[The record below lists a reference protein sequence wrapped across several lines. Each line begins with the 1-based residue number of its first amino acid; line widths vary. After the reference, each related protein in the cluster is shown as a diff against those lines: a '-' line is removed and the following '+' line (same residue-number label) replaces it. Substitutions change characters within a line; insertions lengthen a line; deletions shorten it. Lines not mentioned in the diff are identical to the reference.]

1 MMSLTVHKDKG
12 NVITC
17 MPSHDVA
24 VLRCLICWLLCIVT
38 VWVLNFHAAL
48 KGFLLVIENN
58 HPLID
63 KSSSFES
70 FNYV

>member
-1 MMSLTVHKDKG
+1 MSLTVHKDKG

-48 KGFLLVIENN
+48 KGFLLVI
-58 HPLID
+58 
-63 KSSSFES
+63 
-70 FNYV
+70 

>member
-12 NVITC
+12 NVITY

-24 VLRCLICWLLCIVT
+24 VLGCLICCS
-38 VWVLNFHAAL
+38 AL
-48 KGFLLVIENN
+48 FCLGVEFPCSFRQFLFERN